1 MSKPRIFLQMA
12 ENGGVFV
19 GTYGSTPYSEIVKH
33 FKKGDIIC
41 IKKISIMMMLEVLK
55 LSSLIN

>member
-19 GTYGSTPYSEIVKH
+19 GTYGRTPYSEIV
-33 FKKGDIIC
+33 
-41 IKKISIMMMLEVLK
+41 
-55 LSSLIN
+55 